1 MTYFTDNPLER
12 MMVQRPK
19 PTKVEIHVYISKDHS
34 CHGCKRYG
42 QSCVKPCYRDLQVV
56 PREVLRVCVL

>member
-19 PTKVEIHVYISKDHS
+19 PAKVEIHVVVPKGHP

-56 PREVLRVCVL
+56 PLEVLRICVL